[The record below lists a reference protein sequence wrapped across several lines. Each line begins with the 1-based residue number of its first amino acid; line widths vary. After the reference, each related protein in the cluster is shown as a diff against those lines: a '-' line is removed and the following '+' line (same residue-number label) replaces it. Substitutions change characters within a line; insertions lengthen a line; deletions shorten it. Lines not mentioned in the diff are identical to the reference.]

1 MVEANLTSPDI
12 DDGRLAQWLAHALDW
27 PVDRL
32 QVRIHGAHL
41 HVLCEGTPCPQAA
54 DLEARTLL
62 ALAHDGGWLALTG
75 ERTITHVLL
84 YGRPGGAATPDW
96 TRSLTVPTV
105 SSLPPGAMAE
115 PLGRSGPATPAIAR
129 SRTGAR
135 TKPRAELKTG
145 TGTGIGTG
153 LGTGPEESACTAVPP
168 VGAGPSAKGKGTAA
182 AIADRP
188 TPRPHQR
195 PTSGVWDK
203 LARRT
208 AQTLGEF
215 LHGVGIPAR
224 VTVKIAPLERHR
236 SAHPSG
242 DAVIVGHRLWA
253 ICQTPTP
260 VDWAPHGEALARLLR
275 SLDLSGFRDGL
286 IIGQSDGRSEP
297 DWLGRVNLAD
307 RDRLLRHW
315 ARWGDVQALT
325 RLFDGELATLSLPVA
340 AVQKEA
346 TLHVFCRRRGDDQPL
361 DQGAITARL
370 APLIRS
376 IAPQGIHSL
385 ILYGYDEAD
394 ALPAQAQLLD
404 RRAMP
409 PQGPLWVDWID
420 LPAIVRSGLAESALD
435 LARQGDRAALTFL
448 LERRVNPDLNTWL
461 ATGGI
466 RVQLCRRG
474 DLLHIMEDAP
484 HCPDRDATASAIAA
498 LVQQLQIPGL
508 SGVRVYGR
516 PAGQKQPQWQYGQNF
531 VTRHAPDPAPSDLG
545 EAGETPDFGTTDPG
559 SLATVRQAKGPIVH
573 SLVSPQPGDPWWS
586 QWPERWGQGARSL
599 LIQTGLFAPRLE
611 AIDLTEAT
619 EAGDEALTDLELA
632 APPTVQG
639 IAAAGLL
646 GLMLA
651 AGIDWTL
658 GGGSWAAVGLAAR
671 PLEGAIAE
679 RTATKPERPEFPS
692 FNSPQ
697 FDQQLALYQQY
708 VLTQGVPD
716 VLVVGSSRAL
726 RGIDPSH
733 LARRLKERGH
743 GDLRIFNLGIN
754 GATARVVEVLLVQ
767 VLPPEQLPKLILWA
781 DGVRAFNEGRT
792 DATYQAM
799 AASPAYRLMRQGR
812 FPQPILPGDRAIVA
826 TAEPTPGPEPTT
838 DAPAAIAADATNSP
852 GSPGSPDSPPP
863 LTSSREVPEAIQGT
877 RLGVWLSQLPTPSDL
892 DVQLQLPLGQISS
905 AYQQRD
911 RLKGDLHAQLQAIGR
926 AGRPSPK
933 VKAEEALKPILPA
946 IAAGARRRLG
956 GAPAVT
962 AGRADGILKEDGFLP
977 LSVKFNP
984 QDYYRTHARVSG
996 EFDSDYRGFGL
1007 GGSQGRSLERVLTL
1021 AQQRGSQVV
1030 FVNAPLTGYYLDEAR
1045 RDRDR
1050 EFVTFMEQQ
1059 RPLLFIDMARLW
1071 VDRVDRFSD
1080 PSHLNRYGAD
1090 AFVEAIAAS
1099 SAIPWPK
1106 ATQNPS
1112 PVPSPDEP

>member
-1 MVEANLTSPDI
+1 MVEANLTSPDLE
-12 DDGRLAQWLAHALDW
+12 DGRLAQWLARALDW

-32 QVRIHGAHL
+32 QVRLHGAHL
-41 HVLCEGTPCPQAA
+41 HVLCEGTPCPLAA

-84 YGRPGGAATPDW
+84 YGRTGGAATPDW

-105 SSLPPGAMAE
+105 SGGHAGSAALGGSEPSPPA
-115 PLGRSGPATPAIAR
+115 PGRSRSTAAAR
-129 SRTGAR
+129 SRAGEA
-135 TKPRAELKTG
+135 
-145 TGTGIGTG
+145 
-153 LGTGPEESACTAVPP
+153 ACTVAPQTGVR
-168 VGAGPSAKGKGTAA
+168 GKTTPG
-182 AIADRP
+182 DRP
-188 TPRPHQR
+188 LQVTHR

-208 AQTLGEF
+208 AQGLGEF

-236 SAHPSG
+236 SAHLPT
-242 DAVIVGHRLWA
+242 DTVIVGHRLWA

-260 VDWAPHGEALARLLR
+260 VDWSPHGEALARLLR

-325 RLFDGELATLSLPVA
+325 RLFDRELETLSLPVA
-340 AVQKEA
+340 AVLKEA
-346 TLHVFCRRRGDDQPL
+346 TLHVFCRRRGEDPL
-361 DQGAITARL
+361 EQAAITARL

-404 RRAMP
+404 RKAMP

-448 LERRVNPDLNTWL
+448 LERRINPDLETWL

-484 HCPDRDATASAIAA
+484 HCPDREATASAIAT

-508 SGVRVYGR
+508 AGVRVYGR

-531 VTRHAPDPAPSDLG
+531 VTRHHPAP
-545 EAGETPDFGTTDPG
+545 EPVEPGETPEFGTTDPG
-559 SLATVRQAKGPIVH
+559 SLTTVRQAKGPIVH
-573 SLVSPQPGDPWWS
+573 SLVSPQGGSWWADL
-586 QWPERWGQGARSL
+586 PERCYRTARSL
-599 LIQTGLFAPRLE
+599 LIDTGIFAPRLD
-611 AIDLTEAT
+611 AIDLTEST
-619 EAGDEALTDLELA
+619 EEGDEALADLELA

-646 GLMLA
+646 GLMLT
-651 AGIDWTL
+651 AGIDWSL

-671 PLEGAIAE
+671 PQESAIAQ
-679 RTATKPERPEFPS
+679 RPGTKPERPEFPS

-726 RGIDPSH
+726 RGIDPSQ
-733 LARRLKERGH
+733 LAQRLQERGH
-743 GDLRIFNLGIN
+743 GKLKIFNLGIN
-754 GATARVVEVLLVQ
+754 GATARVVEVLLAQ

-812 FPQPILPGDRAIVA
+812 FPQPIGPGDRAIVA
-826 TAEPTPGPEPTT
+826 ATEASGEPIPGPEQDTGT
-838 DAPAAIAADATNSP
+838 DAEAGAIAAADN
-852 GSPGSPDSPPP
+852 PDNPDDPPP

-911 RLKGDLHAQLQAIGR
+911 RLKGDLHAQLQALGR

-933 VKAEEALKPILPA
+933 VTAEEALKPILPA

-1007 GGSQGRSLERVLTL
+1007 GGSQGRSLERILNL
-1021 AQQRGSQVV
+1021 AQRQGSQVV
-1030 FVNAPLTGYYLDEAR
+1030 FVNAPLTGHYLDEAR
-1045 RDRDR
+1045 RDRDL

-1059 RPLLFIDMARLW
+1059 QPLLFIDMARLW

-1090 AFVEAIAAS
+1090 AFVEAIATS

-1106 ATQNPS
+1106 ATAPLS
-1112 PVPSPDEP
+1112 GP